1 MQFTGREQD
10 LSRLAGQWRLVT
22 NGGAANRGQAIII
35 SGRRRVGKSRLIQ
48 EFVDRTDAP
57 AVVFQA
63 TQGRLPA
70 AEMADLIDAISQSD
84 LPGRELVTG
93 MTPNDWTQT
102 LRLLA
107 ACLPDEAPSIV
118 VLDEVPW
125 LMQQANDFEGAL
137 QTAWDQYLS
146 TKPVLL
152 LLIGSDASIM
162 ASLQEEKRAFF
173 GRAATMLIEPLP
185 VSDVQDATDLGP
197 ADAIDAWLVTGG
209 FPGIVASWQ
218 AGQSISDFLAESLAN
233 PLSPLLVSGQLTL
246 LGEFPQATLSRDVLE
261 AIGSGERTFSAI
273 SKAVNREDALR
284 SGSLSPILKMLEKR
298 AIVTSELPLST
309 QADTKNRR
317 YRITDPY
324 LRFWLAFGPTI
335 IRLSDRGRPEVAL
348 EYLVQGWSSW
358 RGRAIEPFV
367 RGSLERLLP
376 NEQFPQA
383 QFVGG
388 WWNRQ
393 NNPEVD
399 LIGADKSPVAHQIS
413 FIGSIKW
420 RENQPFD
427 HRDYVQLAQA
437 ATQVPG
443 ATEATP
449 LIAVS
454 RQDDGSHQ
462 TPVTTF
468 GPRDL
473 VDAWR
478 PGRTSPV
485 HSNGKKHTV

>member
-1 MQFTGREQD
+1 MTAMKFTGRGQD
-10 LSRLAGQWRLVT
+10 LSRLAQQWRLVT
-22 NGGAANRGQAIII
+22 GGGTASRGQAIII

-48 EFVDRTDAP
+48 EFVNRTDATSL
-57 AVVFQA
+57 VFQA

-70 AEMADLIDAISQSD
+70 AEMADLIDAISQSN
-84 LPGRELVTG
+84 LPGRELVAG
-93 MTPNDWTQT
+93 MTPNDWTVT

-107 ACLPDEAPSIV
+107 ACLPDDAPSIV

-125 LMQQANDFEGAL
+125 LMQQAADFEGAL

-146 TKPVLL
+146 AKPVLL

-162 ASLQEEKRAFF
+162 ASLQDEKRAFF
-173 GRAATMLIEPLP
+173 GRAATMLVEPLP
-185 VSDVQDATDLGP
+185 VSDVQDAIGLGS
-197 ADAIDAWLVTGG
+197 ADTVDAWLITGG
-209 FPGIVASWQ
+209 FPGIVASWR
-218 AGQSISDFLAESLAN
+218 AGQSVSDFLAESVAN

-273 SKAVNREDALR
+273 AKAVNRAEALR
-284 SGSLSPILKMLEKR
+284 SGSLSPLLKLLEKR
-298 AIVTSELPLST
+298 AIVTSDLPLST
-309 QADTKNRR
+309 QADTRNRR
-317 YRITDPY
+317 YRITDSY

-335 IRLSDRGRPEVAL
+335 IRLADRGRPDVAL
-348 EYLVQGWSSW
+348 EYLLQGWPTW

-367 RGSLERLLP
+367 RGSLERLMP
-376 NEQFPQA
+376 NDQFPKA

-420 RENQPFD
+420 RENQAFD

-443 ATEATP
+443 ATDATP
-449 LIAVS
+449 LIAVT
-454 RQDDGSHQ
+454 RQDDCTPQ

-468 GPRDL
+468 GPEDL

-478 PGRTSPV
+478 LGR
-485 HSNGKKHTV
+485 